1 MDEGRADH
9 RLKGV
14 MNMKDDKKQMTA
26 DQKKKNV
33 NNPEGHNQY
42 THPRSGQKK
51 DATQSSK
58 GSSKN

>member
-1 MDEGRADH
+1 
-9 RLKGV
+9 